1 MFISIVLNTEYMDI
15 ASRSKWYLK
24 NLLHCK
30 ENGWIMITHEYL
42 WKHFEEI
49 QKDITPSLFADFEM
63 RPFTAEE
70 VSDVEQYFI
79 ADELFEKL
87 ERECG
92 SRTEMLFRL
101 AQSEETSLTQAL
113 QNIIDRIR
121 QRHHTE
127 KIDGIFHTLE
137 AWQFIHKVC
146 ENNAI
151 PLISYSFSAMRK
163 PHGYRQTLYHANSKG
178 YLHTTIECRN
188 RYQQFINETNKSFPV
203 FSNRELIAIF
213 GKERTLPLLSIINKE
228 PEYEM
233 GICTECFSIIP
244 QFFIHDKTTDDD
256 IKYECEKLYGK
267 SKITV
272 RNHSYQV
279 DSMRLD
285 RSGVHNDPAAWIL
298 SCRRLTA
305 ARSQIGLKAL
315 LWNRTCVIR
324 ANTLGFSFM
333 CEKDYSSTN
342 KADIKALNY
351 YLFGYLIPNDLM
363 FSDKYW
369 KWRMTNPTETEIYQ
383 YHLNFYRERLDL
395 PLSIYLSIFTEKDE
409 TTRFKSILQ
418 SRGCDDELISIL
430 LEDKQDFEIDYNTAS
445 SRIVVKGKSYW
456 RLNKLEDGV
465 RHCHIEFSEPADSI
479 DFYPLDDVA
488 GCAKL
493 ISVYVNGKPLDISQY
508 MDFKYMP
515 KVSGHYTLPIAS
527 HDNKTIIDI
536 RWEYMNNN
544 DFLQTKS

>member
-49 QKDITPSLFADFEM
+49 QKDITPRLFADFEM
-63 RPFTAEE
+63 RPFKAEG
-70 VSDVEQYFI
+70 VSNVEQYLI
-79 ADELFEKL
+79 PDELFDKL

-101 AQSEETSLTQAL
+101 TQTDETSLSQAL
-113 QNIIDRIR
+113 QNCIDKIR
-121 QRHHTE
+121 KKHPNE
-127 KIDGIFHTLE
+127 KIEGIFHTLE

-146 ENNAI
+146 ENNDI

-178 YLHTTIECRN
+178 ILHTTNECRN
-188 RYQQFINETNKSFPV
+188 RYQQFSNDPNNSFPI

-213 GKERTLPLLSIINKE
+213 GKERTLPLLSIVDKE
-228 PEYEM
+228 PKYEM

-256 IKYECEKLYGK
+256 IKYECEKLYEK
-267 SKITV
+267 SQITV

-279 DSMRLD
+279 DSMQLD

-305 ARSQIGLKAL
+305 ARSQIGLKVL
-315 LWNRTCVIR
+315 LWNRTCVVR
-324 ANTLGFSFM
+324 QETLGFSFM

-342 KADIKALNY
+342 KVDHKALNY

-363 FSDKYW
+363 FSDNYW
-369 KWRMTNPTETEIYQ
+369 KWRMTNPSETEIYQ
-383 YHLNFYRERLDL
+383 YHLNFYTEKLNL
-395 PLSIYLSIFTEKDE
+395 PHSVLTEKDE
-409 TTRFKSILQ
+409 PTRFKSILQ
-418 SRGCDDELISIL
+418 SRGCDEELISIL
-430 LEDKQDFEIDYNTAS
+430 LNDGKQDIDIDYNTAS
-445 SRIVVKGKSYW
+445 SRIVVNGKSYW

-465 RHCHIEFSEPADSI
+465 RHFHIELNESADSI

-488 GCAKL
+488 GCAR
-493 ISVYVNGKPLDISQY
+493 IVSVSVNDKPMDVSNFA
-508 MDFKYMP
+508 DFKYMP
-515 KVSGHYTLPIAS
+515 KVSGHYTLPFPLTAG
-527 HDNKTIIDI
+527 KTIIDI
-536 RWEYMNNN
+536 AWDYQSNN
-544 DFLQTKS
+544 DFLQAH